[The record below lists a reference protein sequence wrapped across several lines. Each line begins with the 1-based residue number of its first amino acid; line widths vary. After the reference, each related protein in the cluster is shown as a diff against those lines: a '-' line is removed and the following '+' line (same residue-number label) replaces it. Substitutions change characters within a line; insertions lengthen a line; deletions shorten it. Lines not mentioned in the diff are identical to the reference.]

1 MFRKPKL
8 EKLLRR
14 KVAQN
19 RHVQCDDTTISVSVT
34 DRSHRDLT
42 KRFDDTDIDWTIV
55 EKQLINWGDPGRD

>member
-19 RHVQCDDTTISVSVT
+19 RHVQSDDTTISVSVT